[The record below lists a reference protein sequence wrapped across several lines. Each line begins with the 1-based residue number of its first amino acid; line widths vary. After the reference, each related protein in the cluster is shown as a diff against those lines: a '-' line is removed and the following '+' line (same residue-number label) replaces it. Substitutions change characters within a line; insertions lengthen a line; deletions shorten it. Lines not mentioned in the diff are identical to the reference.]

1 MQLANLLRLRAPLC
15 SEEVLLDQPLHDL
28 LVHAVEGPA
37 DEHAHGAADGGE
49 DVDEVVDLVLLR
61 HLDPVVREA
70 EDEEP
75 GVRVVILC
83 NSSGRRQT

>member
-1 MQLANLLRLRAPLC
+1 MLCLRVPLC
-15 SEEVLLDQPLHDL
+15 GKEVLLDQPLHDL

-49 DVDEVVDLVLLR
+49 DVDEVVDLVLLS
-61 HLDPVVREA
+61 HLDPVVGEA

-75 GVRVVILC
+75 RVRVVILC
-83 NSSGRRQT
+83 KSSGRRQT